1 MVGSFWWIFSPRQCC
16 QKVGSPVCFNNFLK
30 LCQSVKSKIVH
41 SGGFNDSGGS
51 FQFHGAKNLLRKKEE
66 YKIHKLYPKP
76 QENIDMRTHF
86 ENLGNL
92 FN

>member
-1 MVGSFWWIFSPRQCC
+1 M
-16 QKVGSPVCFNNFLK
+16 
-30 LCQSVKSKIVH
+30 KSKIVDN
-41 SGGFNDSGGS
+41 GGFNDSGSS
-51 FQFHGAKNLLRKKEE
+51 FQFYGANNLLIKQEE
-66 YKIHKLYPKP
+66 YNIHKLYPKP

>member
-1 MVGSFWWIFSPRQCC
+1 M
-16 QKVGSPVCFNNFLK
+16 
-30 LCQSVKSKIVH
+30 KSKIVDN
-41 SGGFNDSGGS
+41 GGFNDSEGS
-51 FQFHGAKNLLRKKEE
+51 FQFYGAKNLLRKKEE